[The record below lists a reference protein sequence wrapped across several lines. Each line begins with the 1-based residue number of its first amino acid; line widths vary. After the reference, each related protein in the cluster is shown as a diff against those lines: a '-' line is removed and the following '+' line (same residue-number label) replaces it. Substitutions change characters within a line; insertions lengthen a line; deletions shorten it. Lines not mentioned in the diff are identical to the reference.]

1 MIEWRVI
8 EQRDQVA
15 WSADGSRA
23 TASGTGRPGI
33 LNYVAA
39 GVTLIATG
47 VIAFFAFSFLLL
59 VIVPVLLL
67 GGAVMAWRWR
77 RMLKAHQERFKQT
90 QSQGQSH
97 TGPSMKGRPFT
108 RERSD
113 DDVIDV

>member
-15 WSADGSRA
+15 WSPDGTNA
-23 TASGTGRPGI
+23 TAPGRGRPGF

-39 GVTLIATG
+39 GITLLATG
-47 VIAFFAFSFLLL
+47 IIAFFAFSFLLL
-59 VIVPVLLL
+59 IIVPVLII

-77 RMLKAHQERFKQT
+77 RMLKAHQERFKQQHS
-90 QSQGQSH
+90 QSE
-97 TGPSMKGRPFT
+97 PSMKGTPFT
-108 RERSD
+108 REGSN